1 MLPARAPGPI
11 EPDTTVEKLNAPPG
25 AFAVDG
31 TVTAG
36 NASRINHGAA
46 ALVVTSGRVA
56 KELPLSPLG
65 AYPCVGRG
73 DWPGAGVGPGASPPR
88 APGQGDGFGGNQRGV
103 EGCIGGGQGIAAVF
117 EAIHG

>member
-1 MLPARAPGPI
+1 MLPARPPGPI
-11 EPDTTVEKLNAPPG
+11 EPARTVEKLNAPPG

-46 ALVVTSGRVA
+46 AVVVTSGRGA
-56 KELPLSPLG
+56 KELPLSPLR

-73 DWPGAGVGPGASPPR
+73 GWPGARGGPGASPPPG
-88 APGQGDGFGGNQRGV
+88 PGQGDGFCGKP
-103 EGCIGGGQGIAAVF
+103 
-117 EAIHG
+117 